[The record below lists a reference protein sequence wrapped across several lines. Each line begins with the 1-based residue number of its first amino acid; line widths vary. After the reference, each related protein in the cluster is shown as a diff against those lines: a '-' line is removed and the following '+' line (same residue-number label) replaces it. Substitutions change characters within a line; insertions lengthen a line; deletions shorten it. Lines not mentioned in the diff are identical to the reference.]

1 MGGVPLQLFYTSTSR
16 TIEETHHIP
25 NFTMVETTNIPHGN
39 RRELI
44 HSVLPKVAPSEF
56 PEIAPSQDFAAERV
70 LEVYP
75 IQAPEVSPGQGLE
88 VAPQPWPHLEI
99 DIRQI

>member
-1 MGGVPLQLFYTSTSR
+1 
-16 TIEETHHIP
+16 
-25 NFTMVETTNIPHGN
+25 MVETTNIPHGN

-99 DIRQI
+99 DIRQIRRASRDIHRVGLMADNISPHSQI